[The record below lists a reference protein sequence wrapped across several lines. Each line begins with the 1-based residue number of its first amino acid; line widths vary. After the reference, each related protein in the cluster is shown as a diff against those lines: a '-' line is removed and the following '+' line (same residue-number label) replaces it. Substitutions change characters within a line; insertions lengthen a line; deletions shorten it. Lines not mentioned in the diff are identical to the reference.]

1 MSTRHWN
8 PLDRNCGQMMDIPQ
22 DIPNHSWEP
31 LQAHFQIPSLCLT
44 GSSGFVD
51 VFPTPHPPAA
61 LRVWDFLRDYSIHIQ
76 SPYPCPRKDYFPWI
90 SSFPICKH
98 HQKQDASTELSL
110 CHALVTHSL
119 HRSYSRDT
127 NPTPKACKGHEGET
141 CGLEKK
147 EQHLELLSGTA
158 GMTLICSR

>member
-1 MSTRHWN
+1 
-8 PLDRNCGQMMDIPQ
+8 MMDIPQ
-22 DIPNHSWEP
+22 DIPDPQTTAGNHSKP
-31 LQAHFQIPSLCLT
+31 ISRSHLQGLLCLT

-51 VFPTPHPPAA
+51 VIPTPHPPAA
-61 LRVWDFLRDYSIHIQ
+61 LRVWGFLRDYSIHIQ
-76 SPYPCPRKDYFPWI
+76 SPYPCPRKDFFSPWI

-110 CHALVTHSL
+110 CHAWVTHSL

-158 GMTLICSR
+158 GITLICSR